1 MTPIELLAPARDL
14 ACGRAAIDHGADA
27 VYMGGPA
34 FGARAAACNAMQDLH
49 ELARYA
55 HRFRARLYMTLNTI
69 LFDHELDQAE
79 RLCRQAWDAG
89 VDGLIIQDPGL
100 LELDLPPLPLI
111 ASTQMHNTD
120 AAHIRFLEQ
129 VGFQRAILARELSL
143 EEISAIRRS
152 TTLELEAFVHGA
164 LCVSYSGRCYLSAC
178 LGDRSANRGQ
188 CGQPCRLPWN
198 LVDADGCFLE
208 RGRHLLSL
216 KDMDRGAFL
225 GDLID
230 AGITCFKIEGRLKD
244 AAYVKNVT
252 AWYRKRLDEVL
263 HGRQGLCRASS
274 GEVEFS
280 FSPDPAKT
288 FRRSGT
294 TFFLHGE
301 DDGIWSPD
309 TPKST
314 GEELGTVTECGP
326 DWFSLDSGQG
336 INPGDGLCFL
346 DRNRVLQGLQV
357 VGSDGTRIRVHQGC
371 GTLRPGTRVFRN
383 RDHRFWKLLEGKT
396 AVRRVPLD
404 LSFHETGNGFALH
417 GQDADGVQAQV
428 ALKTQKVKADN
439 PGAALDT
446 IRKQLSR
453 LNGTMF
459 SLASLTL
466 DTSPCFLRT
475 SELNRLRRD
484 LVDALLDARD
494 RAYVRPLRTK
504 APDPD
509 ATYPATGL
517 DYRFNIANQKAAAF
531 YRRHGV
537 TSLKPAFELER
548 PGPGAVIMTTRHCLR
563 RCLGCCLREGTAE
576 RLKGPLFM
584 EHEGHRFCLEFDCA
598 RCVMLV
604 VME

>member
-1 MTPIELLAPARDL
+1 MTPIELLVPARDL

-34 FGARAAACNAMQDLH
+34 FGARAAAGNAIQDLE
-49 ELARYA
+49 ELAHYA

-69 LFDHELDQAE
+69 LFDHELDQAGK
-79 RLCRQAWDAG
+79 LCRQAWDAG
-89 VDGLIIQDPGL
+89 VDGLIIQDLGL

-111 ASTQMHNTD
+111 ASTQMHNAD

-129 VGFQRAILARELSL
+129 AGFQRAILARELSL
-143 EEISAIRRS
+143 QEISAIRRS
-152 TTLELEAFVHGA
+152 TTLELEVFVHGA
-164 LCVSYSGRCYLSAC
+164 LCVSYSGRCYMSAF
-178 LGDRSANRGQ
+178 LGERSANRGQ
-188 CGQPCRLPWN
+188 CGQPCRLPWD
-198 LVDADGCFLE
+198 LVDADGRVLE

-225 GDLID
+225 RDLIV

-263 HGRQGLCRASS
+263 AGRHGLCRASS

-280 FSPDPAKT
+280 FSPDPGKT

-314 GEELGTVTECGP
+314 GEELGTVTACGP
-326 DWFSLDSGQG
+326 DWFSLEPVKG
-336 INPGDGLCFL
+336 INPGDGLCFF
-346 DRNRVLQGLQV
+346 DRNSELQGLQV

-371 GTLRPGTRVFRN
+371 GALRPGMQVFRN
-383 RDHRFWKLLEGKT
+383 RDHRFLKLLEGKT
-396 AVRRVPLD
+396 AVRRVALH
-404 LSFHETGNGFALH
+404 LSFLESDDGFTLN

-428 ALKTQKVKADN
+428 ALKTQRVKADN
-439 PGAALDT
+439 PEAALET

-453 LNGTMF
+453 LNDTMF

-475 SELNRLRRD
+475 SELNGLRRD
-484 LVDALLDARD
+484 LVAAMLEARD
-494 RAYVRPLRTK
+494 RAYVRPVSTK
-504 APDPD
+504 APEPD
-509 ATYPATGL
+509 APYPAKEL
-517 DYRFNIANQKAAAF
+517 DYRFNIANGKAAAF

-537 TSLKPAFELER
+537 SSLKPAFELER
-548 PGPGAVIMTTRHCLR
+548 PGPGAVVMTTRHCLR
-563 RCLGCCLREGTAE
+563 RCLGCCLKEKTAE
-576 RLKGPLFM
+576 SLKAPLFM
-584 EHEGHRFCLEFDCA
+584 EHEGHRFRLDFDCT

>member
-34 FGARAAACNAMQDLH
+34 FGARAAAGNAIQDL
-49 ELARYA
+49 EDLARYA
-55 HRFRARLYMTLNTI
+55 HRFRSRLYMTLNTI

-79 RLCRQAWDAG
+79 VLCRQAWDAG
-89 VDGLIIQDPGL
+89 VDGLIIQDLGL

-120 AAHIRFLEQ
+120 PAHVRFLEQ
-129 VGFQRAILARELSL
+129 AGFQRVILARELSL
-143 EEISAIRRS
+143 EEISAIRSS
-152 TTLELEAFVHGA
+152 TTLELEAFVHGS

-198 LVDADGCFLE
+198 LVDAVGRVLE

-216 KDMDRGAFL
+216 RDMDRGAFL

-252 AWYRKRLDEVL
+252 AWYRKRLDEIL
-263 HGRQGLCRASS
+263 AGRQGLCRASS

-280 FSPDPAKT
+280 FSPDPGKT

-301 DDGIWSPD
+301 DDGVWSPD

-314 GEELGTVTECGP
+314 GEELGTVTACGP
-326 DWFSLDSGQG
+326 DWFSLKSVQG
-336 INPGDGLCFL
+336 INPGDGLCFF
-346 DRNRVLQGLQV
+346 DRNRELKGLQV
-357 VGSDGTRIRVHQGC
+357 VGPDGTRIRVHQGC
-371 GTLRPGTRVFRN
+371 GSLRPGMQVFRN
-383 RDHRFWKLLEGKT
+383 RDHRFLKLLEGKT
-396 AVRRVPLD
+396 AVRRVPLQ
-404 LSFHETGNGFALH
+404 LSFHETDDGFTIH

-428 ALKTQKVKADN
+428 ALKTQKVRADN

-453 LNGTMF
+453 LNDTMF

-466 DTSPCFLRT
+466 DTSPCFLCT

-484 LVDALLDARD
+484 LVAALLEARD
-494 RAYVRPLRTK
+494 KAYVRPVRSK
-504 APDPD
+504 ASEPD
-509 ATYPATGL
+509 APYPAKDL
-517 DYRFNIANQKAAAF
+517 DYRFNIANQKAAEF

-537 TSLKPAFELER
+537 CSLKPAFELEP
-548 PGPGAVIMTTRHCLR
+548 PGPGAVVMTTRHCLR
-563 RCLGCCLREGTAE
+563 RCLGCCLKVRTGDH
-576 RLKGPLFM
+576 LKPPLFM
-584 EHEGHRFCLEFDCA
+584 EHEGHRFRLEFDCA